1 MPAAWQYRGRVISAE
16 DIVFIQQ
23 LIREHPGASRRA
35 LSAKLCEFAASVWE
49 RGKSG
54 GSRSVEFSEEQ
65 ADAHIDIA
73 IDFRLASGG
82 GH

>member
-1 MPAAWQYRGRVISAE
+1 MNLLRKPFRRRKGRFSYLLAVMIM
-16 DIVFIQQ
+16 Q
-23 LIREHPGASRRA
+23 L
-35 LSAKLCEFAASVWE
+35 LCEFAASVWE

-54 GSRSVEFSEEQ
+54 GSRSVELSEEQ